1 MAIEVWRVGRK
12 ESVISLREIINRSE
26 ISLIYPKKY
35 KIILVAGARPNFMK
49 IAPLMHALKDHPTLE
64 AILVHTGQHY
74 DEKMSHSF
82 FDQLNIPKPHINLEV
97 GSGSHA
103 VQTARIME
111 KFEAVCFSETPDMV
125 LVVGDVNST
134 AACSLVAAKLH
145 IKVCHYEAGLRSR
158 DREMPEEINRLVT
171 DAITDLYITT
181 SDDASENLRSEGVA
195 PEKIHMLGN
204 LMIDSLV
211 GHLEQASKRKVEL
224 TGLTG
229 QALDM
234 SWMSGSTPYA
244 VMTFHRPSNV
254 DNEKTLGVLVEEW
267 IKTSELMP
275 IIFPIHPRTESMLA
289 KFNLSEKL
297 NSAPNIHIT
306 GPMAYLDF
314 LKIVSSSALVI
325 TDSGG
330 IQEETTYLKIPCL
343 TIRPST
349 ERPITIW
356 EGSNQLGTA
365 ETLSKKSHEAIQ
377 GSRDEYRA
385 PKYWEGQAAYRIVEL
400 LEVYAKND

>member
-1 MAIEVWRVGRK
+1 
-12 ESVISLREIINRSE
+12 
-26 ISLIYPKKY
+26 
-35 KIILVAGARPNFMK
+35 
-49 IAPLMHALKDHPTLE
+49 MHALANHPCLE

-103 VQTARIME
+103 VQTAHIME
-111 KFEAVCFSETPDMV
+111 KFEAVCFSEKPQMV

-145 IKVCHYEAGLRSR
+145 IKVCHYEAGLRSKDR
-158 DREMPEEINRLVT
+158 DMPEEINRLVT

-181 SDDASENLRSEGVA
+181 SADASENLIAEGV
-195 PEKIHMLGN
+195 KLDNIHMLGN

-211 GHLEQASKRKVEL
+211 SHLEIAKSSQLNLIDIDGNSIDL
-224 TGLTG
+224 
-229 QALDM
+229 
-234 SWMSGSTPYA
+234 SWKSESTPYA

-254 DNEKTLGVLVEEW
+254 DQVESLSLLVDEW
-267 IKTSELMP
+267 LKTSKLMP
-275 IIFPIHPRTESMLA
+275 IIFPIHPRTLG
-289 KFNLSEKL
+289 KLKDFGLLSRL
-297 NSAPNIHIT
+297 ISSPGIYLT
-306 GPMAYLDF
+306 GPLAYLDF
-314 LKIVSSSALVI
+314 LKLVSESALVI

-343 TIRPST
+343 TVRPST

-356 EGSNQLGTA
+356 EGSNRL
-365 ETLSKKSHEAIQ
+365 IQ
-377 GSRDEYRA
+377 AKDIHASSTHALNVDKTTYTT
-385 PKYWEGQAAYRIVEL
+385 PMYWEGQAATRILEL
-400 LEVYAKND
+400 LQSYSIKKE